1 MTNDAPRPPSPQ
13 TIGGFD
19 GAGRLWVLGL
29 FALGGMAL
37 GALLPLLAGWAADLA
52 WVPFQGPLRLLGSF
66 DQPWLVWGRP
76 VLGLVVGLGL
86 ALWVILESPVLVID
100 QDRIS
105 VRRRGQVER
114 VLERSKIDSVY
125 RSGSKT
131 VIETESGRKLFE
143 DEIEGDR
150 SEIRAAFVD
159 KGYPWEG
166 APD

>member
-1 MTNDAPRPPSPQ
+1 M
-13 TIGGFD
+13 
-19 GAGRLWVLGL
+19 
-29 FALGGMAL
+29 
-37 GALLPLLAGWAADLA
+37 
-52 WVPFQGPLRLLGSF
+52 
-66 DQPWLVWGRP
+66 
-76 VLGLVVGLGL
+76 LGLVVGLGL

-114 VLERSKIDSVY
+114 VLERSKIDSIY

-131 VIETESGRKLFE
+131 VIETETGRKLFE